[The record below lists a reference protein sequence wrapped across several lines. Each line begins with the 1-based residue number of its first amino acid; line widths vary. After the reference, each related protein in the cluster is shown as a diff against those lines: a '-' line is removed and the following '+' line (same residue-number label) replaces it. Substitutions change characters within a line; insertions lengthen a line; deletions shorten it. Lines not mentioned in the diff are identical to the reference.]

1 MAINYDKLL
10 NLDIEYKNQVDSEL
24 SEIIEENE
32 ILYSISKIFIEY
44 RKEKKMTQKKFAELI
59 GTNQTMVSKIES
71 GKYNPTFKEIYK
83 ISRKLTNSTELFIKI
98 LKEILL
104 NLKKWNFFK
113 IVNIEIKN

>member
-44 RKEKKMTQKKFAELI
+44 RKEKKITKKKFAELI

-104 NLKKWNFFK
+104 NLKK
-113 IVNIEIKN
+113 